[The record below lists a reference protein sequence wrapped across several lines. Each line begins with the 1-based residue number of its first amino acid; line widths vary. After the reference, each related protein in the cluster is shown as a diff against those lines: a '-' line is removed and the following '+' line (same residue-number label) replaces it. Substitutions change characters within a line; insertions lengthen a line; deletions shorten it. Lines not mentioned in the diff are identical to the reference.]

1 MKKVVLLII
10 LLLSVFLFSA
20 EVKNP
25 DKPLKGEWDLKPE
38 KIWTLV
44 NAGDDVFASPN
55 IVVSEDGTCYIYD
68 YKTHLNYIFDSKG
81 DFKKAFGKVGE
92 GPGEVKHQMLAYRI
106 NDKIIIADR
115 DKLHYFSKEGTFIN
129 SVKNDIGRYLPWF
142 FIDENKFISTTWRDR
157 GEITYV
163 DLETGKKNTIGKF
176 SYKDK
181 EVTFKNNIAL
191 RMPGLHSEIIFGYD
205 YDNKRIY
212 YGINDSY
219 TINIAD
225 LNGVTLKTFSVKR
238 EKKIIPKKTIIKEID
253 LMSPEISAKAA
264 KEAIKDFPRELK
276 YFNQIQINKGLVFV
290 FAANIGSYWDSQQI
304 DIFSLEGE
312 YLYRT
317 SFKPGNDSRIYFPM
331 INNILIKNSHLY
343 VVLEDA
349 DGEVKI
355 AKYKILLP
363 ESIE

>member
-1 MKKVVLLII
+1 MKKVLTLII
-10 LLLSVFLFSA
+10 FLLFTFLLTPGI
-20 EVKNP
+20 KND
-25 DKPLKGEWDLKPE
+25 DKPLKGEWDLKPG
-38 KIWTLV
+38 KVWTLQ

-81 DFKKAFGKVGE
+81 NFKKAFGKVGE
-92 GPGEVKHQMLAYRI
+92 GPGEVKMQMLAYRV

-115 DKLHYFSKEGTFIN
+115 DRLHYFSKDGTFIN
-129 SVKNDIGRYLPWF
+129 SVKNEFRRHYPLF
-142 FIDENKFISTTWRDR
+142 FIDENKFISRTWRDR

-163 DLETGKKNTIGKF
+163 DLETGEKNTIGKF
-176 SYKDK
+176 AYKDK
-181 EVTFKNNIAL
+181 EITFKNNVTL

-205 YDNKRIY
+205 PDNKKIY

-238 EKKIIPKKTIIKEID
+238 EKKIIPKKTIIKEIA
-253 LMSPEISAKAA
+253 LMNPDVYANAA
-264 KEAIKDFPRELK
+264 KEAVKDFPGELQ
-276 YFNQIQINKGLVFV
+276 YFNQIQINKGLVYV

-304 DIFSLEGE
+304 DIFSLEGK

-317 SFKPGNDSRIYFPM
+317 SFKPDKDSKIYFPM
-331 INNILIKNSHLY
+331 LNNILIKNNHLY
-343 VVLEDA
+343 VVLEDDA
-349 DGEVKI
+349 GEVKI
-355 AKYKILLP
+355 TKYKIALP
-363 ESIE
+363 QL

>member
-1 MKKVVLLII
+1 MKQIVLII
-10 LLLSVFLFSA
+10 LLLFAAFLLTA

-44 NAGDDVFASPN
+44 NAGDDIFAKP
-55 IVVSEDGTCYIYD
+55 IIEVSEDGTCYIYD
-68 YKTHLNYIFDSKG
+68 FKTHLNYIFDSKG
-81 DFKKAFGKVGE
+81 NFKKAFGKVGE
-92 GPGEVKHQMLAYRI
+92 GPGEIKMQMLAYRV

-115 DKLHYFSKEGTFIN
+115 DKLHYFSKDGIFIN
-129 SVKNDIGRYLPWF
+129 SVKNDFGRYLPRF
-142 FIDENKFISTTWRDR
+142 FIEENKFISTTWRDR

-163 DLETGKKNTIGKF
+163 DLESGKKNTIGKF

-181 EVTFKNNIAL
+181 EIIFKNNVTL

-212 YGINDSY
+212 YGINNSY
-219 TINIAD
+219 TINIVD

-238 EKKIIPKKTIIKEID
+238 EKKIIPKTTIIKEIA
-253 LMSPEISAKAA
+253 LMNPDIFAKAA
-264 KEAIKDFPRELK
+264 KEAVKDFPGELK
-276 YFNQIQINKGLVFV
+276 YFNQIQINKGLVYV

-304 DIFSLEGE
+304 DIFSLEGI

-317 SFKPGNDSRIYFPM
+317 SFKPGEDSKIYFPM
-331 INNILIKNSHLY
+331 INNILIKNNHLY
-343 VVLEDA
+343 VVLED
-349 DGEVKI
+349 DNGEVKI
-355 AKYKILLP
+355 VKYKILLP
-363 ESIE
+363 EPLE